1 MKQLKMYALIF
12 VLAIFIGCEHEK
24 EHNHDG
30 DHSHDDSDS
39 TASTLNR

>member
-1 MKQLKMYALIF
+1 MKQLTIYALIL
-12 VLAIFIGCEHEK
+12 VLAIFSGCEYNK
-24 EHNHDG
+24 GHDHD

>member
-1 MKQLKMYALIF
+1 MKQLKMYTLIV
-12 VLAIFIGCEHEK
+12 VLSIFTGCEHEK
-24 EHNHDG
+24 EHDHD